1 VGTYWTV
8 DLGATSGRVMSVR
21 LADDRVSMHEEVR
34 FVNQPLERGGELFWD
49 LEELWQ
55 QTLAGLQRA
64 ACRARDNG
72 EAPAGVAV
80 DSWGVDFALVD
91 GSGVIGA
98 ARHYRSA
105 SAAAAARAQERVA
118 APELFRRSG
127 VAPMDINTVFRL
139 ADAVAE
145 LGPAAEGATM
155 LLTPDLWTFR
165 LGGIRAAELTIAGT
179 TSMLDITTRT
189 WDRDLLARLDIN
201 PAVLPDLHAP
211 GTHAGTLLP
220 AVAARIGTG
229 TDVPVMRSAGHDT
242 AAAVAAI
249 PGSGGIAFISCGTWA
264 LAGVETAQPV
274 LSEAALRG
282 GFTNELGA
290 GGRLLFMRN
299 LTGLWLL
306 EQAFSSWRRSDPALS
321 LDSLL
326 AQAAARADLTSVID
340 VGAPA
345 LVHSPDVQ
353 AQIRAMCSGSGQR
366 VPGSAP
372 EMVRCILLSLAVA
385 FRRTLLDCE
394 QLPGVRATEVHMVGG
409 GTRNALLCQ
418 LVADTCARKI
428 VAGPAEATSL
438 GNALI
443 QAWGRGEVDSA
454 EHIRQIVRNS
464 HRPVTYYPDV
474 DEAAS
479 GVPHAI

>member
-1 VGTYWTV
+1 MGTYWTV
-8 DLGATSGRVMSVR
+8 DLGATSGRVMTAV
-21 LADDRVSMHEEVR
+21 LADERVSLHEEIR
-34 FVNQPLERGGELFWD
+34 FANRPLDRGGELFWD

-55 QTLAGLQRA
+55 QTLAGLDRA
-64 ACRARDNG
+64 AARARDNG
-72 EAPAGVAV
+72 EVPMGVAV

-91 GSGVIGA
+91 GSGAIGPS
-98 ARHYRSA
+98 RHYRSA
-105 SAAAAARAQERVA
+105 SPAAAARAQQRVGA
-118 APELFRRSG
+118 AELFRRSG

-145 LGPAAEGATM
+145 LGPAADGATM

-165 LGGIRAAELTIAGT
+165 LSGTKAAELTIAGT
-179 TSMLDITTRT
+179 TAMLDITTRT
-189 WDRDLLARLDIN
+189 WDRDLLARLDID
-201 PAVLPDLHAP
+201 PAVLPAVHAP
-211 GTHAGTLLP
+211 GTQAGTILP
-220 AVAARIGTG
+220 SVAARIGTDA
-229 TDVPVMRSAGHDT
+229 DVPVLRSAGHDT

-249 PGSGGIAFISCGTWA
+249 PGTGGIAFISCGTWA

-290 GGRLLFMRN
+290 NGRVLFMRN

-306 EQAFSSWRRSDPALS
+306 EQAFNSWRRNDPAVS

-326 AQAAARADLTSVID
+326 AQAAARTELTSVID

-345 LVHSPDVQ
+345 LVHSADVQ
-353 AQIRAMCSGSGQR
+353 AQIRVMCADSGQR
-366 VPGSAP
+366 VPRSAA

-385 FRRTLLDCE
+385 FRQTLLDCE
-394 QLPGVRATEVHMVGG
+394 QLTGVQVAEVHMVGG

-418 LVADTCARKI
+418 LVADTCALTV

-454 EHIRQIVRNS
+454 EHIRQIAGNS
-464 HRPVTYYPDV
+464 HRPACYYP
-474 DEAAS
+474 ES
-479 GVPHAI
+479 GVPHAV